1 MFANVLA
8 ATLRNLVRNRLYA
21 IIGVGG
27 LAVAMAAALLAALFI
42 HDELS
47 FDRFIPGHER
57 LYVVFSY
64 MRAWTSGSDQKVGPA
79 LKQDFPQVQRFARV
93 ALETPGL
100 RSGTVEAND
109 AVAWVDPD
117 FFTLEPLKAVAGDP
131 RAAVEQADGVV
142 LTRAMARKYFGRDAP
157 IGETLQFGRK
167 TPMRVRAV
175 IEDLPSNSNVEAGV
189 FASGRSAISMFVQ
202 MEKLRPLMGE
212 YSDFFRTYVQLRDPR
227 DAAAINAA
235 MPGFVERRLVPP
247 SARAASLYLQSL
259 ALKLTPV
266 TAMHMQPDL
275 HAELAI
281 LLSAAATRPG
291 KMSTLW
297 GLGAVAGLILA
308 VAAANFVNLQTARG
322 ARRATEVGVRKASGA
337 TRGQLLAQFLGESVL
352 YALLALVLALALAE
366 IALPVLQGV
375 VRRPIA
381 FTYWRDPGMAAFA
394 VGLALL
400 LGVLAGA
407 YPAVVMS
414 AFRPAAVLKDGLFQ
428 ATGARPVRLVLVV
441 GQFVVLIALL
451 VGLLGIYAQT
461 RFALNEATG
470 FDKEG
475 LLRVQMPDNCH
486 GVFADR
492 VRALPGV
499 ASAACSSGQAIGISG
514 RLVSARLI
522 DGRTTQFNVAPID
535 YGFFETYG
543 IKPLAGALPTVVSGA
558 DAMPA
563 DAPSSACYPRAA
575 VVNAAAAPAL
585 GFRDARSMT
594 GAVITLACGKAWSQV
609 RVLGVMPNI
618 NYNLTRGPAQPT
630 LYPVDRRQFV
640 TLNVKIRAGQVPA
653 TVAAID
659 QAWAG
664 SGQPHAIRRAFAA
677 DGLLRS
683 YADVI
688 TQGELLGAL
697 AGVTAVIACL
707 GVFALAAFTAERR
720 TKEIGVRK
728 VMGASS
734 RQIALLLL
742 WSLAQPVLWANLI
755 AWPLGGFLLQRWLQ
769 GFAARISL
777 SPTYFLAAGGAAAA
791 IALITVAFEALR
803 VSRAEP
809 ARALRYE

>member
-1 MFANVLA
+1 MFANILA
-8 ATLRNLVRNRLYA
+8 ATLRNLARNRLYA

-47 FDRFIPGHER
+47 FDRFVPGHER
-57 LYVVFSY
+57 LFVAFSN
-64 MRAWTSGSDQKVGPA
+64 MRAWTSGSDQRVGPA
-79 LKQDFPQVQRFARV
+79 LKLDFPQVERFARV
-93 ALETPGL
+93 GLETPGL
-100 RSGTVEAND
+100 RSATVEAGD

-117 FFTLEPLKAVAGDP
+117 FFTLLPLKAIAGDP
-131 RAAVEQADGVV
+131 KAAMEQADGVV
-142 LTRAMARKYFGRDAP
+142 LTRAMARKYFGRDTP
-157 IGETLQFGRK
+157 IGETLQFSRK

-189 FASGRSAISMFVQ
+189 FASGRSAISLFVQ

-235 MPGFVERRLVPP
+235 MPAFVARRLVPP
-247 SARAASLYLQSL
+247 SAKASSLYLQGL
-259 ALKLTPV
+259 ALNLTPV
-266 TAMHMQPDL
+266 TAMHMRPDL
-275 HAELAI
+275 HAELSV
-281 LLSAAATRPG
+281 LLSPMATRPG
-291 KMSTLW
+291 KTSTLW
-297 GLGAVAGLILA
+297 GLSAIAGLILA

-322 ARRATEVGVRKASGA
+322 ARRATEVGIRKASGA
-337 TRGQLLAQFLGESVL
+337 SRGQLVVQFLGESVL
-352 YALLALVLALALAE
+352 YALLALVVALALAE
-366 IALPVLQGV
+366 IALPALQAF

-381 FTYWRDPGMAAFA
+381 FAYWRDPAMAAFA

-407 YPAVVMS
+407 YPAIVLAS
-414 AFRPAAVLKDGLFQ
+414 FRPAAVLKDGLFQ
-428 ATGARPVRLVLVV
+428 ASGSRSVRLVLVV

-451 VGLLGIYAQT
+451 VGLMGVYSQT

-475 LLRVQMPDNCH
+475 LLRVQIPDNCRS
-486 GVFADR
+486 GFVDR

-499 ASAACSSGQAIGISG
+499 ASAACSSAQAIGISG
-514 RLVSARLI
+514 RLVSARLT
-522 DGRTTQFNVAPID
+522 DGRTTQFNIAPID

-543 IKPLAGALPTVVSGA
+543 SKPLAGALPSVASGA
-558 DAMPA
+558 DAVPTE
-563 DAPSSACYPRAA
+563 APPSTCYPRAA

-585 GFRDARSMT
+585 GFRDASSMV
-594 GAVITLACGKAWSQV
+594 GSVITLACGKAWAQV

-618 NYNLTRGPAQPT
+618 NYNLTRGPAAPT
-630 LYPVDRRQFV
+630 LYPVDRRQSV
-640 TLNVKIRAGQVPA
+640 TLNVKIRPGQIPA
-653 TVAAID
+653 AVAAID
-659 QAWAG
+659 QAWAR
-664 SGQPHAIRRAFAA
+664 SGQSHAIRRAFAA
-677 DGLLRS
+677 DALLRS

-688 TQGELLGAL
+688 SQGELLGAL

-728 VMGASS
+728 VMGATG

-742 WSLAQPVLWANLI
+742 WSLARPVLLANLI
-755 AWPLGGFLLQRWLQ
+755 AWPLGGFLLERWLQ
-769 GFAARISL
+769 GFSARISL
-777 SPTYFLAAGGAAAA
+777 SPGYFLAAGGAAAA
-791 IALITVAFEALR
+791 IALITVAVQALR
-803 VSRAEP
+803 VARAEP

>member
-1 MFANVLA
+1 MFANILA
-8 ATLRNLVRNRLYA
+8 ATLRNLARNRLYA
-21 IIGVGG
+21 LIGIGG

-47 FDRFIPGHER
+47 FDRFIPGHEQ
-57 LYVVFSY
+57 LFVVFSY

-93 ALETPGL
+93 GLETPGI
-100 RSGTVEAND
+100 RSVTVEGND
-109 AVAWVDPD
+109 AVAWIDPD
-117 FFTLEPLKAVAGDP
+117 FFTLEPLEAVAGDP

-142 LTRAMARKYFGRDAP
+142 LTRTMARKYFGRDAP
-157 IGETLQFGRK
+157 IGETLQFARK

-175 IEDLPSNSNVEAGV
+175 IEDPPSNSNVEAGV
-189 FASGRSAISMFVQ
+189 FASGRSAVSLFAQ
-202 MEKLRPLMGE
+202 MEKLRPVMGE

-235 MPGFVERRLVPP
+235 MPGFVERRLAPA
-247 SARAASLYLQSL
+247 SSRAASLYLQSL

-266 TAMHMQPDL
+266 TAMHMQPDM

-281 LLSAAATRPG
+281 LLSPSATRPG

-308 VAAANFVNLQTARG
+308 VAGANFVNLQTARG
-322 ARRATEVGVRKASGA
+322 ARRAIEIGVRKASGA

-352 YALLALVLALALAE
+352 YAFLALALALALAE
-366 IALPVLQGV
+366 IALPALQGF

-381 FTYWRDPGMAAFA
+381 FAYWRDPGMAAFA
-394 VGLALL
+394 VGLALS
-400 LGVLAGA
+400 LGILAGA
-407 YPAVVMS
+407 YPAMVLS
-414 AFRPAAVLKDGLFQ
+414 AFHPAAVLKDGLFR
-428 ATGARPVRLVLVV
+428 ASGSRPVRLVLVV
-441 GQFVVLIALL
+441 SQFVVLIALL
-451 VGLLGIYAQT
+451 IGLMGIYAQT
-461 RFALNEATG
+461 RFALNEAAG
-470 FDKEG
+470 FDKAG
-475 LLRVQMPDNCH
+475 LLRVQIADNCRS
-486 GVFADR
+486 GFVDQ

-499 ASAACSSGQAIGISG
+499 ANAACSSGQAIGISG
-514 RLVSARLI
+514 RLVAARRT
-522 DGRTTQFNVAPID
+522 DGRTAQFNVAPVD
-535 YGFFETYG
+535 YGFFETYR
-543 IKPLAGALPTVVSGA
+543 IKPLAGVLPTAASGA
-558 DAMPA
+558 DAVPA
-563 DAPSSACYPRAA
+563 DAPPAACYPKAA
-575 VVNAAAAPAL
+575 VVNAAAVQAL
-585 GFRDARSMT
+585 GFRDPRGMT
-594 GAVITLACGKAWSQV
+594 GAVITLACGRAWSQV
-609 RVLGVMPNI
+609 RVLGVMPDI
-618 NYNLTRGPAQPT
+618 NYNLTRGPAAPT

-659 QAWAG
+659 QAWAS
-664 SGQPHAIRRAFAA
+664 SGQPHAIRRGFAA

-697 AGVTAVIACL
+697 AAVTAVIACL

-734 RQIALLLL
+734 RQIAMLLL

-769 GFAARISL
+769 GFSARISL

-791 IALITVAFEALR
+791 IALTTVAVQALR